1 MTGQRIAVIGAGV
14 SGLVAA
20 DRLARD
26 HRVTLF
32 EAEHRPGGHTHTVTV
47 DAADGPHQVDTGF
60 IVFNPVNYPHFT
72 ALLDGLGIASRPT
85 EMSFSVRCDRSGV
98 EWAGADSLNRVFGQ
112 RRNLVRP
119 AFYRMLAD
127 LLRFAR
133 LARQVAAE
141 PDDRRTVAA
150 FVAEHRFSAAFVE
163 HYLLPLGAA
172 LWSCPAGRFAEF
184 PIRFV
189 AEFLANHAMLDPLGA
204 RPQWRTVAGGSRLYV
219 DALLARF
226 PGELRLGSPVLRVRR
241 TSREVIVVRA
251 DGQPEAFDEVVLACH
266 ADQALALLERPTATE
281 RALLSAFPYEANE
294 AVLHTDTSVLPRTRR
309 TWAAWNY
316 RRPAGGEDAVSVTY
330 NMNILQGLAARDT
343 YCVTLNDRGEVAP
356 EHILARMTYHHPRF
370 TTERGR
376 AQARHPEL
384 IRAHR
389 TSFCGAYWGFGFHE
403 DGVRSALAVADAFGA
418 DPALAG
424 SRGEAA

>member
-1 MTGQRIAVIGAGV
+1 MSAQRIAVIGAGV

-20 DRLARD
+20 DRLAR
-26 HRVTLF
+26 HHHVTLF
-32 EAEHRPGGHTHTVTV
+32 EAEARPGGHTHTVTV

-72 ALLDGLGIASRPT
+72 ALLEELGIASRPT
-85 EMSFSVRCDRSGV
+85 DMSFSVRCDRTGL

-112 RRNLVRP
+112 RRNLLRP
-119 AFYRMLAD
+119 SFYRMLAD
-127 LLRFAR
+127 LLRFAPR
-133 LARQVAAE
+133 ARQVAAE
-141 PDDRRTVAA
+141 PDDRRTVAEFVAANRFSRA
-150 FVAEHRFSAAFVE
+150 FVD

-189 AEFLANHAMLDPLGA
+189 AEFLANHAMLEPLGE
-204 RPQWRTVAGGSRLYV
+204 RPQWRTVQGGSRRYV

-226 PGELRLGSPVLRVRR
+226 PGELRLGTPIRTVRR
-241 TSREVIVVRA
+241 SEHRAIVVRG
-251 DGQPEAFDEVVLACH
+251 DGVPEAFDEVVLACH

-281 RALLSAFPYEANE
+281 EAVLSAFPYGANE
-294 AVLHTDTSVLPRTRR
+294 AVLHTDPTVLPRARR

-316 RRPAGGEDAVSVTY
+316 RRPAGEEGAVAVTY
-330 NMNILQGLAARDT
+330 NMNILQGLTAADT
-343 YCVTLNDRGEVAP
+343 YCVTLNDDGDIDPGRV
-356 EHILARMTYHHPRF
+356 IARMTYHHPRF
-370 TTERGR
+370 TAERGR
-376 AQARHPEL
+376 AQARHGEL

-403 DGVRSALAVADAFGA
+403 DGVRSALAVAEAFDAA
-418 DPALAG
+418 RA
-424 SRGEAA
+424 REEAA